1 MKYGPGVALLVVA
14 LALAVPARADHAR
27 FGPVLTID
35 AEYARAL
42 MERGGVAPID
52 LRSEDDF
59 RAGRLPGARSLP
71 LSALTSRVDEL
82 PRAGIIILYGE
93 GPIERLFGAYHYIR
107 ARRAGE
113 LYMLEGGLES
123 WRQLGY
129 QLER

>member
-1 MKYGPGVALLVVA
+1 VVA

-71 LSALTSRVDEL
+71 LSALTARVEER

-113 LYMLEGGLES
+113 LYMLEGGLE
-123 WRQLGY
+123 
-129 QLER
+129 

>member
-1 MKYGPGVALLVVA
+1 MKYLPGVALLVVA
-14 LALAVPARADHAR
+14 LALASPARADHAR
-27 FGPVLTID
+27 FGPVLTVD

-113 LYMLEGGLES
+113 LYVLEGGLES

>member
-1 MKYGPGVALLVVA
+1 MKYVPGVALLVVA

-129 QLER
+129 ELER

>member
-1 MKYGPGVALLVVA
+1 MKYVPGVALLVVA

-71 LSALTSRVDEL
+71 LSALTSRLDEL

>member
-52 LRSEDDF
+52 LRSEDEF

>member
-1 MKYGPGVALLVVA
+1 MRYVPGVALLVVA

-71 LSALTSRVDEL
+71 LSALTSRVDDL